1 MALREKLNNLAVTAT
16 SRANTAIENGKLNL
30 KISSEERKITEFTL
44 NLGELLVDRLDA
56 GETFDDEIMALY
68 SSIQAARDVIIRA
81 RADIEANNRQ
91 PEDTGAAAE
100 TKPLSVCTQCGAQLA
115 ENANYC
121 SACGAKVEPPEEEPI
136 PTCGQCGAQ
145 LEPNANFC
153 NQCGSKVPPAA
164 E

>member
-1 MALREKLNNLAVTAT
+1 MALRDKLNTLAITAT
-16 SRANTAIENGKLNL
+16 SRANIAIENGKLNL

-81 RADIEANNRQ
+81 RTDIEANNRQ

-100 TKPLSVCTQCGAQLA
+100 VDPLSVCTQCGAQLA

-121 SACGAKVEPPEEEPI
+121 SVCGVKVEPPEEEPI